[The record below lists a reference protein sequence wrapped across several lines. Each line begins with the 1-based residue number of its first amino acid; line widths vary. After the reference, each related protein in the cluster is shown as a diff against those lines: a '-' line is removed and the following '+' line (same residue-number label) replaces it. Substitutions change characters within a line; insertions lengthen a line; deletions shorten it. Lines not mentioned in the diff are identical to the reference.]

1 MRYFFNVTDGHG
13 VTIDM
18 DGTEL
23 DQSQTAM
30 DEAVKDVRLLL
41 ADGDVRGFCRR
52 HWRLDV
58 VNEAGGLVFSLPFG
72 HALQA
77 DMLPSVAKRAA
88 A

>member
-18 DGTEL
+18 DGSEL
-23 DQSQTAM
+23 SDRQVAM
-30 DEAVKDVRLLL
+30 EEALKDVRLLL

-52 HWRLDV
+52 HWRMDV
-58 VNEAGGLVFSLPFG
+58 VNEAGGLVFTLPFA

-77 DMLPSVAKRAA
+77 DLLPSVAKRAA
-88 A
+88 

>member
-18 DGTEL
+18 DGSEL
-23 DQSQTAM
+23 ADRPTAM
-30 DEAVKDVRLLL
+30 EEALRDVRLLL

-52 HWRLDV
+52 HWRMDV
-58 VNEAGGLVFSLPFG
+58 VNEAGGLVFTLPFG

-77 DMLPSVAKRAA
+77 DLLPSVAKRAA
-88 A
+88 

>member
-13 VTIDM
+13 VTVDM

-23 DQSQTAM
+23 DNSQIARE
-30 DEAVKDVRLLL
+30 EAVKDVRLIL

-52 HWRLDV
+52 HWRMDV
-58 VNEAGGLVFSLPFG
+58 VTEAGCLVFSLPFG

-77 DMLPSVAKRAA
+77 DLLPSVTKRAA
-88 A
+88 